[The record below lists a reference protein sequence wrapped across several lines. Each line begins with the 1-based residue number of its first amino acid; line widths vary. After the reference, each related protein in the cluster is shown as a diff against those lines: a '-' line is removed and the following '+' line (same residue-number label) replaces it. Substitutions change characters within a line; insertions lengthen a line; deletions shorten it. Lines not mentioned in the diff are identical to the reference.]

1 MEQKIIIGL
10 VGQIACGKGTAAE
23 YLKNNYNTNTYR
35 FSTMLRDVLTRLYL
49 EITRSNMQSMSECLR
64 QKFGGDILAKVITED
79 VKKDPGKLIVVDGV
93 RRLDDIKY
101 LQELPGFN
109 LVKIETD
116 SKTRYNRL
124 IARTENKD
132 DGRKTYEEFLSDE
145 QQEAELEIPKVMAG
159 AKLSLN
165 NDGDFE
171 NLYKQME
178 EILKN
183 LGYEPR

>member
-1 MEQKIIIGL
+1 MPEKKIIIGL
-10 VGQIACGKGTAAE
+10 VGQIACGKGTATE
-23 YLKNNYNTNTYR
+23 YLKNNHNANTYR
-35 FSTMLRDVLTRLYL
+35 FSTMLRDVLNRLHL
-49 EITRSNMQSMSECLR
+49 EIIRSNIQAISECLR
-64 QKFGGDILAKVITED
+64 QKFGGDILAKVIAED
-79 VKKDPGKLIVVDGV
+79 VQKDPGKLIVVDGV
-93 RRLDDIKY
+93 RRMDDIKY

-171 NLYKQME
+171 NLYKQIE
-178 EILKN
+178 EILKRLN
-183 LGYEPR
+183 AD